1 MTEWNKIK
9 YDFLDH
15 INTNIITNF
24 LEFHES
30 LKPLDKKI
38 KGDYFEYFCKLYFLI
53 EPYHKQNYKNFY
65 LHTEIPT
72 KIKKELNLPD
82 KDKGIDAIVYDIN
95 NNIYAIQVKY
105 RKKIIDCVAFSDLAT
120 FPALTFGTSVKNIYK
135 GIFFTSCID
144 VCDELKDDKFIN
156 IVNTSFDK
164 CDDLFWKN
172 VREYIGDKQLTK
184 YINMKPLPH
193 QDKLIPIILNHYK
206 NNDYGKLCIA
216 CGTGKTFLAFWLT
229 IREMKLNKIFIVVP
243 SLYLLSQTF
252 EVYQRELQNDG
263 FHFIL
268 IGSDMD
274 DKDFICEYTPTTD
287 INDIKKQIENNKEKL
302 IVITTYHSSDLL
314 IKATQS
320 AKFKFEMGIYDE
332 AHRTVGEKDKCFTS
346 LLTSN
351 IETKKLFM
359 TATEKIY
366 NYRKNIKDKSD
377 DEEILSMDNEAIY
390 GKQIVKYSIKEAIE
404 DKVLVDYRIIAPFI
418 NNLSDANYKIIDDD
432 GCELSKDNSKRKN
445 LIITNFSGKQF
456 NPNIVVSALLIIKS
470 MQEYKFKHLL
480 IFSNKNDRAEQII
493 NFIDWYLD
501 TYEHGLG
508 EIYTKFLSGKN
519 TMNFRKNRVKEFENY
534 SVGII
539 SSARIFGE
547 GVDIKKCDSVC
558 FADGKGSTVDIIQYV
573 GRALRKCDS
582 LPNKLSYV
590 IIPFIMDDSED
601 FLNNENDSFLKIRKI
616 LQALGTSDDMITEK
630 FTVVDYSDKF
640 KSFRKEY
647 IEKSDKNIILKKSG
661 ITININIKDL
671 VNDIIVKIFDKNGD
685 GIDIIRNKLLY
696 ENKKRLNNSKIS
708 NNYELIDTYKKIN
721 EFLSKDEIKK
731 IPINIKNYV
740 KYAIGNKYFEELTK
754 KYYYNKD
761 KFIDACKKTGIL
773 NIDSYKAKYIKD
785 KKLPPYDYIG
795 SGFYY
800 DLDPKF
806 NLLLLLSSNDESCDF

>member
-519 TMNFRKNRVKEFENY
+519 TMNFRKN
-534 SVGII
+534 
-539 SSARIFGE
+539 
-547 GVDIKKCDSVC
+547 
-558 FADGKGSTVDIIQYV
+558 
-573 GRALRKCDS
+573 
-582 LPNKLSYV
+582 
-590 IIPFIMDDSED
+590 
-601 FLNNENDSFLKIRKI
+601 
-616 LQALGTSDDMITEK
+616 
-630 FTVVDYSDKF
+630 
-640 KSFRKEY
+640 
-647 IEKSDKNIILKKSG
+647 
-661 ITININIKDL
+661 
-671 VNDIIVKIFDKNGD
+671 
-685 GIDIIRNKLLY
+685 
-696 ENKKRLNNSKIS
+696 
-708 NNYELIDTYKKIN
+708 
-721 EFLSKDEIKK
+721 
-731 IPINIKNYV
+731 
-740 KYAIGNKYFEELTK
+740 
-754 KYYYNKD
+754 
-761 KFIDACKKTGIL
+761 
-773 NIDSYKAKYIKD
+773 
-785 KKLPPYDYIG
+785 
-795 SGFYY
+795 
-800 DLDPKF
+800 
-806 NLLLLLSSNDESCDF
+806 

>member
-1 MTEWNKIK
+1 MTNWNKIK

-15 INTNIITNF
+15 INTNNITNF
-24 LEFHES
+24 LQFHES
-30 LKPLDKKI
+30 LKPLDKNT
-38 KGDYFEYFCKLYFLI
+38 KGNYFEYFCMLYFLI
-53 EPYHKQNYKNFY
+53 EPYHKQNYKDFY
-65 LHTEIPT
+65 LYTDISS
-72 KIKKELNLPD
+72 KIKKDLNLPE
-82 KDKGIDAIVYDIN
+82 KDKGIDAIVSDIN

-105 RKKIIDCVAFSDLAT
+105 RKKINDCIPFGELAT
-120 FPALTFGTSVKNIYK
+120 FQALTFGTSVKNIHK
-135 GIFFTSCID
+135 GIFFTNCID
-144 VCDELKDDKFIN
+144 VCEELKNDKYIN

-172 VREYIGDKQLTK
+172 VREYIGDKPLTK
-184 YINMKPLPH
+184 YTNMTPLSH

-206 NNDYGKLCIA
+206 NNNYGRLCIA
-216 CGTGKTFLAFWLT
+216 CGTGKTFLAFWVT
-229 IREMKLNKIFIVVP
+229 IKEMKLTKIFIVVP

-252 EVYQRELQNDG
+252 EVYQRELQNDN

-274 DKDFICEYTPTTD
+274 DKDFVCEYTPTTD
-287 INDIKKQIENNKEKL
+287 VNDIKKQIENNREKL

-314 IKATQS
+314 IKATKS
-320 AKFKFEMGIYDE
+320 AKFKFDMGIYDE
-332 AHRTVGEKDKCFTS
+332 AHRTVGDKDKCFTS

-351 IETKKLFM
+351 IENKKLFM

-366 NYRKNIKDKSD
+366 KYKTKD
-377 DEEILSMDNEAIY
+377 DETDEVLSMDNEAIY

-418 NNLSDANYKIIDDD
+418 NNLSDANYKIVDDD
-432 GCELSKDNSKRKN
+432 
-445 LIITNFSGKQF
+445 GKQF

-493 NFIDWYLD
+493 NFIDWYLN

-547 GVDIKKCDSVC
+547 GVDIKKCDAVC

-573 GRALRKCDS
+573 GRALRKCD
-582 LPNKLSYV
+582 LIPNKLAYV
-590 IIPFIMDDSED
+590 IIPFILDSDED

-616 LQALGTSDDMITEK
+616 LQALGTSDEMISEK
-630 FTVVDYSDKF
+630 FTVVDYSTKF

-647 IEKSDKNIILKKSG
+647 IEKSDKNIIVKKTG
-661 ITININIKDL
+661 ITINIKDL
-671 VNDIIVKIFDKNGD
+671 ANDIIVKIFDKNCD

-696 ENKKRLNNSKIS
+696 ENKKRINDNSKLS
-708 NNYELIDTYKKIN
+708 DNLDLIDTYKKIN

-731 IPINIKNYV
+731 IPINTKNYV
-740 KYAIGNKYFEELTK
+740 KYAVGNKYFEELTK

-761 KFIDACKKTGIL
+761 KFIDACNKAGIT
-773 NIDSYKAKYIKD
+773 NIDSYKAKYVKD
-785 KKLPPYDYIG
+785 KKLPQYDYIG

-806 NLLLLLSSNDESCDF
+806 NLQLILSSNDESCDF

>member
-1 MTEWNKIK
+1 MSNWNKIK
-9 YDFLDH
+9 YDLLDH
-15 INTNIITNF
+15 ININNITNF
-24 LEFHES
+24 LQFHES
-30 LKPLDKKI
+30 LKLLDKNK
-38 KGDYFEYFCKLYFLI
+38 KGNYFEYFCMLYFLI
-53 EPYHKQNYKNFY
+53 ESYHKQNYKDFY
-65 LHTEIPT
+65 LYTEIPS
-72 KIKKELNLPD
+72 KLKKNLNLPE
-82 KDKGIDAIVYDIN
+82 KDKGIDAIVSDIN

-105 RKKIIDCVAFSDLAT
+105 RKKTNNCIPFGELCSFQ
-120 FPALTFGTSVKNIYK
+120 ALTFGTAVKNVHK
-135 GIFFTSCID
+135 GIFFTN
-144 VCDELKDDKFIN
+144 CDDICEELKNDKYIN

-164 CDDLFWKN
+164 CDNLFWKN
-172 VREYIGDKQLTK
+172 VREYIGDKPLTK
-184 YINMKPLPH
+184 YTNMTPLTH

-206 NNDYGKLCIA
+206 NNDYGRLCIA
-216 CGTGKTFLAFWLT
+216 CGTGKTFLAFWVT
-229 IREMKLNKIFIVVP
+229 IKEMKLTKIFIVVP

-287 INDIKKQIENNKEKL
+287 VNDIKKQIENNKEKL

-314 IKATQS
+314 IKA
-320 AKFKFEMGIYDE
+320 AKLSQFKFDMGIYDE
-332 AHRTVGEKDKCFTS
+332 AHRTVGEKDKYFTS

-351 IETKKLFM
+351 IENKKLFM

-366 NYRKNIKDKSD
+366 KYKTKD
-377 DEEILSMDNEAIY
+377 DETDEILSMDNEAIY

-418 NNLSDANYKIIDDD
+418 NNLSDANYKIID
-432 GCELSKDNSKRKN
+432 ENN
-445 LIITNFSGKQF
+445 KQF

-480 IFSNKNDRAEQII
+480 IFSNKNDKAEQII
-493 NFIDWYLD
+493 NFIDWYLNS
-501 TYEHGLG
+501 YEHGLG

-547 GVDIKKCDSVC
+547 GVDIKKCDAVC

-590 IIPFIMDDSED
+590 IIPFILDSSED
-601 FLNNENDSFLKIRKI
+601 FLTNENDSFLKIRKI

-630 FTVVDYSDKF
+630 FTVVDYSTKF

-647 IEKSDKNIILKKSG
+647 IEKSDKDFIIKKSG
-661 ITININIKDL
+661 ITINIKDL
-671 VNDIIVKIFDKNGD
+671 AENIIVKIFDKNGD

-696 ENKKRLNNSKIS
+696 ENKRRLSDSKLS
-708 NNYELIDTYKKIN
+708 DNCELSDVCDLIDTYKKIN

-731 IPINIKNYV
+731 IQMNTKNYV
-740 KYAIGNKYFEELTK
+740 KYAVGNKYFKELTK

-761 KFIDACKKTGIL
+761 KFIDACNKAGISS
-773 NIDSYKAKYIKD
+773 IDSYKAKYVKD
-785 KKLPPYDYIG
+785 TKLPPFEYIN

-806 NLLLLLSSNDESCDF
+806 NLQLLLSSDDVYCDY

>member
-1 MTEWNKIK
+1 MANWNKIK
-9 YDFLDH
+9 YNFLDH
-15 INTNIITNF
+15 ININDITNF
-24 LEFHES
+24 LAFHES
-30 LKPLDKKI
+30 LKPLDKNT
-38 KGDYFEYFCKLYFLI
+38 KGNYFEYFCMLYFLL
-53 EPYHKQNYKNFY
+53 EPYHKQNYKNIY
-65 LHTEIPT
+65 LYTEIPS
-72 KIKKELNLPD
+72 KLKKELNLPTD
-82 KDKGIDAIVYDIN
+82 DKGIDAIVSDN
-95 NNIYAIQVKY
+95 HNNIYAIQVKY
-105 RKKIIDCVAFSDLAT
+105 RKKINDCILFGELAT
-120 FPALTFGTSVKNIYK
+120 FQALTFGTAVKNIHK
-135 GIFFTSCID
+135 GIFFTNCID
-144 VCDELKDDKFIN
+144 VCEELKNNKYIN
-156 IVNTSFDK
+156 IVNASFDK

-172 VREYIGDKQLTK
+172 AREYIGEKPLTK
-184 YINMKPLPH
+184 YTNMTPLPH
-193 QDKLIPIILNHYK
+193 QNKLIPIIINYYK
-206 NNDYGKLCIA
+206 NNKFGRLCIA
-216 CGTGKTFLAFWLT
+216 CGTGKTFLAFWVT
-229 IREMKLNKIFIVVP
+229 IKEMKLTKIFIVVP

-287 INDIKKQIENNKEKL
+287 VDNIKKQIENNREKL

-314 IKATQS
+314 IKATKL
-320 AKFKFEMGIYDE
+320 AKFKFDMGIYDE

-346 LLTSN
+346 LLTSD
-351 IETKKLFM
+351 IENKKLFM

-366 NYRKNIKDKSD
+366 KYKKIKDKASDSNDSSD
-377 DEEILSMDNEAIY
+377 DEEVLSMDNEAIY

-418 NNLSDANYKIIDDD
+418 NNMSDANYKIVDD
-432 GCELSKDNSKRKN
+432 
-445 LIITNFSGKQF
+445 TGKQF
-456 NPNIVVSALLIIKS
+456 NQNIVVSGLLIIKS

-547 GVDIKKCDSVC
+547 GVDIKKCDAVC

-590 IIPFIMDDSED
+590 IIPFILEPDED
-601 FLNNENDSFLKIRKI
+601 FLTNENDSFLKIRKI

-630 FTVVDYSDKF
+630 FTVVDYSNKF

-647 IEKSDKNIILKKSG
+647 IDKSDKDFIIKKTG
-661 ITININIKDL
+661 ITINIKDL
-671 VNDIIVKIFDKNGD
+671 RNDIIVKIFDKNCD
-685 GIDIIRNKLLY
+685 GIDIIRNKLLH
-696 ENKKRLNNSKIS
+696 ENKNRLNDSKLS
-708 NNYELIDTYKKIN
+708 NVCELIDTYKKIN

-731 IPINIKNYV
+731 IPINTKNYV
-740 KYAIGNKYFEELTK
+740 KYAVGNKYFEELTK

-761 KFIDACKKTGIL
+761 KFIDACNKAGIT
-773 NIDSYKAKYIKD
+773 NIDSYKAKFVKD
-785 KKLPPYDYIG
+785 KNLPPYDYIG

-806 NLLLLLSSNDESCDF
+806 NLQLILSSNDESCDF

>member
-1 MTEWNKIK
+1 MTNWGKIK

-15 INTNIITNF
+15 INTNNIINF
-24 LEFHES
+24 LDFHES
-30 LKPLDKKI
+30 LKPLDKNT
-38 KGDYFEYFCKLYFLI
+38 KGNYFEYFCLLYFLL
-53 EPYHKQNYKNFY
+53 EPYHKQNYKDFY
-65 LHTEIPT
+65 LYTEIPS
-72 KIKKELNLPD
+72 KLKKNLNLPE
-82 KDKGIDAIVYDIN
+82 KDKGIDAIVLDIN

-105 RKKIIDCVAFSDLAT
+105 RKKINDCIPFGELAT
-120 FPALTFGTSVKNIYK
+120 FQALTFGTSVKNINK
-135 GIFFTSCID
+135 GIFFTNCID
-144 VCDELKDDKFIN
+144 VCTELKNDKYIN

-172 VREYIGDKQLTK
+172 VREYIGDKPLTK
-184 YINMKPLPH
+184 YTNMRPLSH
-193 QDKLIPIILNHYK
+193 QEKLIPIIINHYK
-206 NNDYGKLCIA
+206 DNNYGRLCIA
-216 CGTGKTFLAFWLT
+216 CGTGKTFLAFWVT
-229 IREMKLNKIFIVVP
+229 IKEMKLTKIFIVVP

-252 EVYQRELQNDG
+252 EVYQRELQNDN

-274 DKDFICEYTPTTD
+274 DKDFVCEYTPTTD
-287 INDIKKQIENNKEKL
+287 VNDIKKQIENNREKL

-314 IKATQS
+314 IKATKS
-320 AKFKFEMGIYDE
+320 AKFKFDMGIYDE

-351 IETKKLFM
+351 IENKKLFM

-366 NYRKNIKDKSD
+366 KYKTKD
-377 DEEILSMDNEAIY
+377 DETDEVLSMDNEAIY

-418 NNLSDANYKIIDDD
+418 NNLSDANYKIVDDD
-432 GCELSKDNSKRKN
+432 GCELSKDKSKRKN
-445 LIITNFSGKQF
+445 FILTNFSGKQF
-456 NPNIVVSALLIIKS
+456 NPNIVVSGLLIIKS

-493 NFIDWYLD
+493 NFIDWYLN

-547 GVDIKKCDSVC
+547 GVDIKKCDAVC

-573 GRALRKCDS
+573 GRALRKCDT
-582 LPNKLSYV
+582 LPDKMSYV
-590 IIPFIMDDSED
+590 IIPFILEPDED
-601 FLNNENDSFLKIRKI
+601 FLTNENDSFLKIRKI

-630 FTVVDYSDKF
+630 FTVVDYSTKF
-640 KSFRKEY
+640 ISFRKEY
-647 IEKSDKNIILKKSG
+647 IEKSDKNIIVKKTG
-661 ITININIKDL
+661 ITINIKDL
-671 VNDIIVKIFDKNGD
+671 ANDIIVKIFDKNCD
-685 GIDIIRNKLLY
+685 GIDIIRNKLLH
-696 ENKKRLNNSKIS
+696 ENKKRLNDNCD
-708 NNYELIDTYKKIN
+708 LIDTYKKIN

-731 IPINIKNYV
+731 IPINTKNYV
-740 KYAIGNKYFEELTK
+740 KYAVGNKYFEELTK

-761 KFIDACKKTGIL
+761 KFIDACNKAGIT
-773 NIDSYKAKYIKD
+773 NIDSYKAKFVKD
-785 KKLPPYDYIG
+785 KKLPQFEYID

-806 NLLLLLSSNDESCDF
+806 NLQLLLSSNDVYCDY

>member
-9 YDFLDH
+9 YKFSDH
-15 INTNIITNF
+15 INSNNINTF
-24 LEFHES
+24 LKFHDS
-30 LKPLDKKI
+30 LKLLEKKI
-38 KGDYFEYFCKLYFLI
+38 KGDYFEYFCKLYFILDI
-53 EPYHKQNYKNFY
+53 YSKQHYKNFY
-65 LHTEIPT
+65 LYTEIPT

-95 NNIYAIQVKY
+95 NNIYAIQIKY
-105 RKKIIDCVAFSDLAT
+105 RKKKEHNIPFGELCSFQ
-120 FPALTFGTSVKNIYK
+120 ALTFGTAVKNVHK
-135 GIFFTSCID
+135 GIFFTN
-144 VCDELKDDKFIN
+144 CDDICEELKNDKYIN

-164 CDDLFWKN
+164 CDNLFWKN
-172 VREYIGDKQLTK
+172 VREYIGDKPFTK
-184 YINMKPLPH
+184 YTNMTPLPH
-193 QDKLIPIILNHYK
+193 QDKLIPIIVEHYK
-206 NNDYGKLCIA
+206 NNDYGRLCIA
-216 CGTGKTFLAFWLT
+216 CGTGKTFLAFWTT
-229 IREMKLNKIFIVVP
+229 IKEMKLNKIFIVVP

-263 FHFIL
+263 FYFIL

-287 INDIKKQIENNKEKL
+287 VNDIKKQIENNKEKL
-302 IVITTYHSSDLL
+302 IVITTYHSSELL
-314 IKATQS
+314 IKATKS
-320 AKFKFEMGIYDE
+320 TKFKFDMGIYDE

-366 NYRKNIKDKSD
+366 KYKTKDGET
-377 DEEILSMDNEAIY
+377 DEVLSMDNEAIY

-418 NNLSDANYKIIDDD
+418 NNLSDANYKIVDDD

-470 MQEYKFKHLL
+470 MQEYKFNHLL

-493 NFIDWYLD
+493 NFIDWYLN

-519 TMNFRKNRVKEFENY
+519 TMNFRKNKVKEFENY

-547 GVDIKKCDSVC
+547 GVDIKKCDAVC

-573 GRALRKCDS
+573 GRALRKCES
-582 LPNKLSYV
+582 IPNKLSYV
-590 IIPFIMDDSED
+590 IIPFILEHDED
-601 FLNNENDSFLKIRKI
+601 FLTNENDSFLKIRKI

-630 FTVVDYSDKF
+630 FNLVDYSDKF

-647 IEKSDKNIILKKSG
+647 IEKSDKNIIVKKSG
-661 ITININIKDL
+661 ITINIKDL
-671 VNDIIVKIFDKNGD
+671 ANDIIVKIFDKNCD

-696 ENKKRLNNSKIS
+696 ENKKRINDSQLNDNCD
-708 NNYELIDTYKKIN
+708 LIDTYKKIN

-731 IPINIKNYV
+731 IPINTKNYV
-740 KYAIGNKYFEELTK
+740 KYAVGNKYFVELTK

-761 KFIDACKKTGIL
+761 KFIDACNKAGISS
-773 NIDSYKAKYIKD
+773 IDSYKDKYIKD
-785 KKLPPYDYIG
+785 NRLPPYDYIA

-806 NLLLLLSSNDESCDF
+806 NLQLILSSNDDSCEF